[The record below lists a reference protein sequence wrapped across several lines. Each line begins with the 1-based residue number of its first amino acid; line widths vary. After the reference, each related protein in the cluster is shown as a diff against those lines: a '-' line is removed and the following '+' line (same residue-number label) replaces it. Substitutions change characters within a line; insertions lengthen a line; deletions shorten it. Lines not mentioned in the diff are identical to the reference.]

1 MAVKWYSLAETLF
14 LGSLPLSKWRK
25 MRQTLGWNAIS
36 RFLAV
41 EFWLLWL
48 FSFLRT
54 GAVFLERISW
64 LTVSIFDDL
73 TDLLAW
79 LHRSSDPR
87 WLERTKEP
95 KSEPPNGNNGRGNRK
110 FVENVFDERDWST
123 GFSPFTE
130 DGLWEENRL
139 TGDERR
145 VGERRRESGLGWANL
160 RADFYQRAFNRIKT
174 DNRSIK
180 KSTLSSNP
188 DLGLTLSA
196 PTALTNSVEPLCLA
210 TA

>member
-110 FVENVFDERDWST
+110 FVGKCLWWTWLVDRL
-123 GFSPFTE
+123 FSFH
-130 DGLWEENRL
+130 R
-139 TGDERR
+139 RR
-145 VGERRRESGLGWANL
+145 VVGRESFNGWWTKGRWAKTGKRVGLSESSSGL
-160 RADFYQRAFNRIKT
+160 LP
-174 DNRSIK
+174 
-180 KSTLSSNP
+180 KSVQPN
-188 DLGLTLSA
+188 
-196 PTALTNSVEPLCLA
+196 
-210 TA
+210 